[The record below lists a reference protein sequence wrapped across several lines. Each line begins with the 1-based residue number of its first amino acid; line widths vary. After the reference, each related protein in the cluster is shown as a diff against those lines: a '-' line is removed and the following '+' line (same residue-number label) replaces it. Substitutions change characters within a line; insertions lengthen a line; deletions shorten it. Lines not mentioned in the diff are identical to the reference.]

1 VPRDLPPPLPP
12 AERTAGQV
20 VAESIRLY
28 GSRFWRSLA
37 LGLPVAVLD
46 QLSWGR
52 TTGTQTVLL
61 FAFSP
66 LLSAAYVGGTSI
78 AGESRGSR
86 WTAFAVGVLVF
97 APVAFL
103 LRLYVLPALAW
114 LALFGLA
121 VPAAAY
127 EGLPFRAALV
137 RGRRLAG
144 ADYVHAFGSLC
155 ALAIVTALS
164 QGVLFL
170 LLHGQADAALRV
182 AGFLASLLVSPLLF
196 LGASLLYFDQAA
208 RVVDSG
214 SREKRRR
221 DADLHPSVDAHGSGR
236 PDAEVE
242 P

>member
-1 VPRDLPPPLPP
+1 VPRDLPPALPP

-28 GSRFWRSLA
+28 GSRFWRSLV
-37 LGLPVAVLD
+37 LGLPLAVLG

-52 TTGTQTVLL
+52 STGTQTVLL
-61 FAFSP
+61 FAFAP
-66 LLSAAYVGGTSI
+66 LLSAAYVGGVSI
-78 AGESRGSR
+78 AGRVRGSR

-127 EGLPFRAALV
+127 EGLPFRGALA
-137 RGRRLAG
+137 RGRRLAS

-164 QGVLFL
+164 QAVLFL

-196 LGASLLYFDQAA
+196 LGSALLYFDQAA

-236 PDAEVE
+236 PDPEVE
-242 P
+242 S